1 MVTTGTQAI
10 HMGDV
15 VAIWQ
20 KREAGR
26 PVTRWELDDLWRAAC
41 SILSA
46 REAGAIHQVNVA
58 EYHHRQARKF
68 LDQYNAAVAKATEE
82 VGA

>member
-1 MVTTGTQAI
+1 MTEAI

-15 VAIWQ
+15 LATWR

-26 PVTRWELDDLWRAAC
+26 PVSRWKLDDLWRAAG

-46 REAGAIHQVNVA
+46 QEAGAMQQYNVA
-58 EYHHRQARKF
+58 EYHHRQAQKS
-68 LDQYNAAVAKATEE
+68 LDQYNAAAATAE
-82 VGA
+82 